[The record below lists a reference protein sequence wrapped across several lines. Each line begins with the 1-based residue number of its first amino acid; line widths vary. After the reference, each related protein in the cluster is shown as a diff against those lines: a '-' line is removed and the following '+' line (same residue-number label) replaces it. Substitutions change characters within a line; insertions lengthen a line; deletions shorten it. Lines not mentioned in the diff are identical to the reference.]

1 VEEDPSPLVVTH
13 VPLTSSDLVVE
24 LVEDP
29 ADPDSVVVPP
39 MFMAELAVLFTIE
52 YVPLVSYD
60 DLSLAYVFSVDVAA
74 VVSSL
79 PEGNSD

>member
-1 VEEDPSPLVVTH
+1 VPLVVTQT
-13 VPLTSSDLVVE
+13 PSTSSDRVVE

-29 ADPDSVVVPP
+29 ADPDSLVVPP
-39 MFMAELAVLFTIE
+39 MLMAAFTSE
-52 YVPLVSYD
+52 YVPPLSYD
-60 DLSLAYVFSVDVAA
+60 DESLAYVFSVDVAA